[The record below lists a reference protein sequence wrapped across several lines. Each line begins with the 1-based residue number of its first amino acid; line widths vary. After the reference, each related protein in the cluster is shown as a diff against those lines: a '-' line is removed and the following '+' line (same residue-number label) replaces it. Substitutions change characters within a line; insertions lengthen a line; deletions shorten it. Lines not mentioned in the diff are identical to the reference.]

1 MRYHDDANRS
11 AAVSPHMCGR
21 SRPPSRPLSQH
32 QIQPPLLLRDQTSCL
47 SFPLPRLQVESRH
60 KKNKEAHINLS
71 MEDRLE
77 AEFAAEMARINE
89 TTDDF
94 LKEEEASSA
103 RHHHHHHSRR
113 ALRV

>member
-1 MRYHDDANRS
+1 
-11 AAVSPHMCGR
+11 
-21 SRPPSRPLSQH
+21 
-32 QIQPPLLLRDQTSCL
+32 
-47 SFPLPRLQVESRH
+47 
-60 KKNKEAHINLS
+60 